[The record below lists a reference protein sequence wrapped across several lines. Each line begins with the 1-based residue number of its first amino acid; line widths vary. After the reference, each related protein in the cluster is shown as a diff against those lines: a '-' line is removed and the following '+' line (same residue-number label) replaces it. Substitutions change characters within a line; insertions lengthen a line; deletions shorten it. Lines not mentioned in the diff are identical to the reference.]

1 MGILRGFIL
10 VILLSFNSA
19 FAQCEDVKTDKCW
32 KEFIEI
38 IGEIIKEEKD

>member
-1 MGILRGFIL
+1 MGILRSL
-10 VILLSFNSA
+10 VIFILLSVNAA

-32 KEFIEI
+32 KEFILI